1 MKKKRTFFRNMLAI
15 MIRSYRWRM
24 NPNNIEAIITLEQQL
39 WKFGF
44 VCFITCFVLS
54 CAPVKKLEK
63 TEQTQIIATETNV
76 QKNTEVKES
85 GKTIDKSTS
94 ELDSSAQMYLE
105 RIEKLTAQYEA
116 RLRTYDT
123 SKPIDPATGT
133 PPIASDLI
141 ITNKTDN
148 SKETNQGEVSQTKLF
163 QNTDIEIDFKF
174 QLQQR
179 IDSLQNVN
187 AKLISAT
194 ETRETTLNNWWKW
207 LLVGIFTP
215 VLIFLIVRF
224 KWYNILSFIW
234 KKYN

>member
-24 NPNNIEAIITLEQQL
+24 NPKNIEAIFTLEQQL
-39 WKFGF
+39 WKLGF
-44 VCFITCFVLS
+44 VCFITCFTLS

-63 TEQTQIIATETNV
+63 TEQTQIIASETNV

>member
-24 NPNNIEAIITLEQQL
+24 NIKNIEAIITLEQQL
-39 WKFGF
+39 WKLGF
-44 VCFITCFVLS
+44 VCFITCFTLS
-54 CAPVKKLEK
+54 CAPVKKVVETMRASSETTL
-63 TEQTQIIATETNV
+63 ATEV
-76 QKNTEVKES
+76 QKKTEVKES

-94 ELDSSAQMYLE
+94 ELDSSAQKYLE

-141 ITNKTDN
+141 ITNKTDK
-148 SKETNQGEVSQTKLF
+148 SKETNQGEVSQTKILK
-163 QNTDIEIDFKF
+163 NSDIEIDFKF

-194 ETRETTLNNWWKW
+194 ETRETPLNNWWKW

-234 KKYN
+234 K